1 MRKKYQT
8 KNGIIISPTNEEH
21 YADDGIDIRK
31 NYYHHYNTYSKKIII
46 IFI

>member
-1 MRKKYQT
+1 MRKKHQT
-8 KNGIIISPTNEEH
+8 KNGIIISPTNEER
-21 YADDGIDIRK
+21 YDDDGIDIRK